1 MKIRYDRQGDTL
13 DILISDEQIH
23 HAEEYGQIIVNY
35 DEKGRLVEVEMLSA
49 SKLIGEFVAEAMKA
63 PKREVIELS

>member
-13 DILISDEQIH
+13 DILITDGQIH
-23 HAEEYGQIIVNY
+23 HAEEYGQVIVNY
-35 DEKGRLVEVEMLSA
+35 DENGRVVEVEMLSA
-49 SKLIGEFVAEAMKA
+49 SKLIGEFVTEAIKM